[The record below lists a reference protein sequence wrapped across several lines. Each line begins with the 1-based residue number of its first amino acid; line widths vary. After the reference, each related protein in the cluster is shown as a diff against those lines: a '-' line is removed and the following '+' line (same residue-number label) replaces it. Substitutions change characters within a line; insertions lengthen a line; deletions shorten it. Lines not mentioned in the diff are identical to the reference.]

1 MKKWLK
7 EQEKYS
13 LVEIH
18 HVPIEE
24 EESPPDSFEYI
35 LRLTI
40 KDAHKMLKDLY
51 RYNYD
56 EEYPDEEEE

>member
-7 EQEKYS
+7 EQE
-13 LVEIH
+13 
-18 HVPIEE
+18 EE
-24 EESPPDSFEYI
+24 EESPPDSLEYI

-51 RYNYD
+51 RYNDD